1 MGLQYSV
8 KMTGSMNFNKE
19 TILPAYCLLFAV
31 QEKTG
36 LAEHLIE
43 LRRRLIICFVAVCI
57 GFGIC
62 YVFIE
67 PIFAMLS
74 KPLEAVLPSGTSLIF
89 TSYPEAFFTYLK
101 LALTCGIFVGSPV
114 ILYQIW
120 AFVAPGLYE
129 HEKRWT
135 LPFVVCSS
143 FLFVGGAIFG
153 YIVVFP
159 TAFKFLAGYSGESL
173 RLLPNVSEYFTLTIR
188 LLLGFGVAFEL
199 PVFIVFLGLIGL
211 LDAHILRKYRKYA
224 ILIVFLVA
232 AILTPTPDVINQ
244 VLMAG
249 PLLLL
254 YEFSIFLVWLLRAK
268 RRKNLI
274 SE

>member
-1 MGLQYSV
+1 
-8 KMTGSMNFNKE
+8 
-19 TILPAYCLLFAV
+19 
-31 QEKTG
+31 
-36 LAEHLIE
+36 
-43 LRRRLIICFVAVCI
+43 
-57 GFGIC
+57 
-62 YVFIE
+62 
-67 PIFAMLS
+67 
-74 KPLEAVLPSGTSLIF
+74 
-89 TSYPEAFFTYLK
+89 
-101 LALTCGIFVGSPV
+101 
-114 ILYQIW
+114 
-120 AFVAPGLYE
+120 
-129 HEKRWT
+129 
-135 LPFVVCSS
+135 
-143 FLFVGGAIFG
+143 
-153 YIVVFP
+153 
-159 TAFKFLAGYSGESL
+159 
-173 RLLPNVSEYFTLTIR
+173 LPNVSEYFTLTIR

>member
-1 MGLQYSV
+1 
-8 KMTGSMNFNKE
+8 MNFDKA
-19 TILPAYCLLFAV
+19 TALPACCLLLAV

-36 LAEHLIE
+36 LTEHLAE
-43 LRRRLIICFVAVCI
+43 LRRRLIICFISVCV

-62 YVFIE
+62 YAVIE

-74 KPLEAVLPSGTSLIF
+74 KPLEAVLPPGTSLIF

-114 ILYQIW
+114 VIYQIW
-120 AFVAPGLYE
+120 AFLAPGLYE

-143 FLFVGGAIFG
+143 FLFIGGAIFG
-153 YIVVFP
+153 YMVVFP

-173 RLLPNVSEYFTLTIR
+173 RLLPSVSEYFTLTIR
-188 LLLGFGVAFEL
+188 LLLGFGLAFEL

-211 LDAHILRKYRKYA
+211 LDAKTLRKYRKYA
-224 ILIVFLVA
+224 ILIVFLAA
-232 AILTPTPDVINQ
+232 AILTPTPDVLSQI
-244 VLMAG
+244 LLAG
-249 PLLLL
+249 PLLIL
-254 YEFSIFLVWLLRAK
+254 YEFSILLVWLVGAK
-268 RRKNLI
+268 RKRPDKANMT
-274 SE
+274 

>member
-1 MGLQYSV
+1 
-8 KMTGSMNFNKE
+8 MTGFMNFNRE
-19 TILPAYCLLFAV
+19 TILPAFCLLLAV
-31 QEKTG
+31 QEKTS

-43 LRRRLIICFVAVCI
+43 LRRRLIICFVAVFM

-74 KPLEAVLPSGTSLIF
+74 KPLEAVLPPGTSLIF
-89 TSYPEAFFTYLK
+89 TSYPEAFFTYVK
-101 LALTCGIFVGSPV
+101 LAFTCGVFVGSPV

-153 YIVVFP
+153 YMVVFP
-159 TAFKFLAGYSGESL
+159 TAFKFFAGYSGESL

-224 ILIVFLVA
+224 ILMVFVVA

-244 VLMAG
+244 ILMAG
-249 PLLLL
+249 PLLFL
-254 YEFSIFLVWLLRAK
+254 YEFSILLVWLIGAK
-268 RRKNLI
+268 RRKT
-274 SE
+274 